1 MALHG
6 RRARWACI
14 LRGGHCEAA
23 DLEVGYQHGGVSKKK
38 KCIFLAYEIENDYL
52 CKVNVM
58 DIHKSIMQIQ
68 GDIPRQPMRY
78 ASNDT
83 SGTTSGRECTRQPG
97 RGMPR
102 TILLGTTG
110 ESRNENTDAGDAPT
124 LSTLNLFYEKL

>member
-23 DLEVGYQHGGVSKKK
+23 DLEVGYHHGGVSKKK

-78 ASNDT
+78 ASNDK
-83 SGTTSGRECTRQPG
+83 SGTTIGRECTRQPG
-97 RGMPR
+97 RGIQR
-102 TILLGTTG
+102 TILPGRQSDANVSDSPG
-110 ESRNENTDAGDAPT
+110 EVYSEQYFQDDR
-124 LSTLNLFYEKL
+124 

>member
-14 LRGGHCEAA
+14 PRGGHCEEA

-83 SGTTSGRECTRQPG
+83 SGTT
-97 RGMPR
+97 
-102 TILLGTTG
+102 G
-110 ESRNENTDAGDAPT
+110 ESLNENTDAGT
-124 LSTLNLFYEKL
+124 LPPSPP

>member
-1 MALHG
+1 M
-6 RRARWACI
+6 
-14 LRGGHCEAA
+14 
-23 DLEVGYQHGGVSKKK
+23 EVGYHHGGVSKKK

-83 SGTTSGRECTRQPG
+83 SGTT
-97 RGMPR
+97 
-102 TILLGTTG
+102 G